1 MPEKLSPAEL
11 ASLRERTARG
21 IIPSLEEVARYVV
34 TLRVSYT
41 SAAAKAKPKTRTAK
55 AETKDEDLDGIF

>member
-34 TLRVSYT
+34 TLRASYT

-55 AETKDEDLDGIF
+55 QETKDEDLDGIF